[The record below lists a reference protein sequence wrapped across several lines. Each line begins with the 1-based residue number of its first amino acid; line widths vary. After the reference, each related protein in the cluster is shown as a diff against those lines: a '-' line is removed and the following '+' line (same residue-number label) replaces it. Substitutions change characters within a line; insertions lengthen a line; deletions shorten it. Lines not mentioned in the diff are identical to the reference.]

1 MKIENIIDLI
11 VETVLFYY
19 SLIKPLKVTNRL
31 RDGVKSTIL
40 QMWAD
45 YVGEDIIEED
55 IDIIGIM
62 EGEYAK
68 TFSIYESNL
77 YLRITHVI
85 ISYFDKENAVDPN
98 MEIIEIF
105 CKPYIPG
112 MTITHTQIINII
124 GFYLN

>member
-19 SLIKPLKVTNRL
+19 SLIKPLVITEKLKN
-31 RDGVKSTIL
+31 DVKSTIL
-40 QMWAD
+40 QMWAE

-85 ISYFDKENAVDPN
+85 ISYFDKENTIDPN
-98 MEIIEIF
+98 AEIIEIF

-112 MTITHTQIINII
+112 MVITHTQIINTVD
-124 GFYLN
+124 FYLN